1 MILVRWG
8 LIKPKRR
15 LLRERKKILKKLE
28 GLKNVPDLGSE
39 TDPDT
44 ETDESEEFSNQLAGA
59 QVLKNRLTDI
69 ELALLKM
76 KKGTYGICE
85 NCKKEISPELL
96 KIVPESRLCKD
107 CKRLNQKT

>member
-15 LLRERKKILKKLE
+15 LLKEGKKILKKLGE
-28 GLKNVPDLGSE
+28 VKNVPDLGGE
-39 TDPDT
+39 ADPDT
-44 ETDESEEFSNQLAGA
+44 ETDESEEFSNQLAEV
-59 QVLKNRLTDI
+59 QVLKNRLADS
-69 ELALLKM
+69 ELALSKM

-107 CKRLNQKT
+107 CKKSNR